1 MLSSLL
7 MAAFV
12 AQASEEGFSK
22 LQIFMQQLIDWGVGA
37 GGRIIGAVIIFVVGR
52 FLISF
57 IKKLVSKLLI
67 IRKSKFPQN
76 PKRSVRFSGKRTKRS
91 VQKRKA
97 RNTQKAE
104 TKVL

>member
-1 MLSSLL
+1 MEAGSTKQLVRDGLFSLKTEVK
-7 MAAFV
+7 M
-12 AQASEEGFSK
+12 ENRKMWFSVT
-22 LQIFMQQLIDWGVGA
+22 LLCT
-37 GGRIIGAVIIFVVGR
+37 
-52 FLISF
+52 
-57 IKKLVSKLLI
+57 LI

>member
-7 MAAFV
+7 MASFV

-57 IKKLVSKLLI
+57 IKKPGQE
-67 IRKSKFPQN
+67 RPP
-76 PKRSVRFSGKRTKRS
+76 PKPAPPGAASSPPLGHAS
-91 VQKRKA
+91 SCI
-97 RNTQKAE
+97 
-104 TKVL
+104 L

>member
-1 MLSSLL
+1 MKHSIKNKNQT
-7 MAAFV
+7 V
-12 AQASEEGFSK
+12 REIR
-22 LQIFMQQLIDWGVGA
+22 QINLNNPQTNTYKEQTEC
-37 GGRIIGAVIIFVVGR
+37 
-52 FLISF
+52 
-57 IKKLVSKLLI
+57 I

>member
-1 MLSSLL
+1 MTEFNSKIKQNSRILKIFLFSICALFACAINAHAQSLVQGTVTDETGESL
-7 MAAFV
+7 P
-12 AQASEEGFSK
+12 
-22 LQIFMQQLIDWGVGA
+22 GVS
-37 GGRIIGAVIIFVVGR
+37 VVVKGTT
-52 FLISF
+52 
-57 IKKLVSKLLI
+57 I

-76 PKRSVRFSGKRTKRS
+76 PKRSVRFSGKGTKRS

>member
-37 GGRIIGAVIIFVVGR
+37 GGRIIGAVIILS
-52 FLISF
+52 LIH
-57 IKKLVSKLLI
+57 I
-67 IRKSKFPQN
+67 
-76 PKRSVRFSGKRTKRS
+76 
-91 VQKRKA
+91 
-97 RNTQKAE
+97 
-104 TKVL
+104 

>member
-1 MLSSLL
+1 MTSHTPLDTDNWQYVDNYFKNPGDYSYDKHYAFDHHYRFSL
-7 MAAFV
+7 
-12 AQASEEGFSK
+12 
-22 LQIFMQQLIDWGVGA
+22 
-37 GGRIIGAVIIFVVGR
+37 
-52 FLISF
+52 
-57 IKKLVSKLLI
+57 KKACI

>member
-52 FLISF
+52 FLIS
-57 IKKLVSKLLI
+57 S
-67 IRKSKFPQN
+67 FPFHMQQ
-76 PKRSVRFSGKRTKRS
+76 PLSFLK
-91 VQKRKA
+91 
-97 RNTQKAE
+97 
-104 TKVL
+104 

>member
-1 MLSSLL
+1 MKLKMRIMTTLL
-7 MAAFV
+7 
-12 AQASEEGFSK
+12 G
-22 LQIFMQQLIDWGVGA
+22 
-37 GGRIIGAVIIFVVGR
+37 
-52 FLISF
+52 
-57 IKKLVSKLLI
+57 LVFGCI